1 MSRSTVLWALVA
13 LVAAQPA
20 SAQLQAAHGLGG
32 GVQFQGY
39 SFSDGLG
46 AQAANLL
53 TIPVAYRQDFSS
65 RVSAEISGG
74 WARGSVEREGRRF
87 LLQGP
92 LDTRV
97 RASMRTTPWSV
108 VTVGVNLPTG
118 KSAHSLQEAVVASV
132 LATDMLGFREANW
145 GTGFGVTT
153 GVAATQKVGA
163 WGLGMGASYRLAGS
177 YEPRSEEDLEYTPG
191 DELRLRV
198 GLDRNVGESGRF
210 TAGVTYQRFAT
221 DEANDRN
228 LFQAGN
234 RVRLDGSYAFRLG
247 GSTWTAFAANLW
259 RDNGDLTLDLVDTAG
274 QIVGD
279 TTLVTSSQNLFVAGF
294 QGSVPVGTGFRIR
307 PAADVR
313 FQDRDEGVG
322 SGWLASFGGD
332 VPLRLYGR
340 YEVFPRAALTVG
352 NLEGRD
358 AFRAGFWGGEVGV
371 TVRLRP

>member
-1 MSRSTVLWALVA
+1 MVLLALLAVVA
-13 LVAAQPA
+13 VHPA
-20 SAQLQAAHGLGG
+20 SAQLVAGHGLGSG
-32 GVQFQGY
+32 IQFQGY
-39 SFSDGLG
+39 SFGDGLG

-65 RVSAEISGG
+65 RVSGEISGG

-92 LDTRV
+92 LDTRL
-97 RASMRTTPWSV
+97 RASLRTTPWSV

-118 KSAHSLQEAVVASV
+118 KAAHSLQEAVVASV

-153 GVAATQKVGA
+153 GVAATQRIGA

-177 YEPRSEEDLEYTPG
+177 YEPRTGEDLEYTPG
-191 DELRLRV
+191 DEFRLRV
-198 GLDRNVGESGRF
+198 GTDRNVGESGRVA
-210 TAGVTYQRFAT
+210 AGLTYQRFST

-234 RVRLDGSYAFRLG
+234 RIRLDGSLAFRLG

-279 TTLVTSSQNLFVAGF
+279 TTLVTSSQNLFVAGI

-340 YEVFPRAALTVG
+340 YEVFPRAAITLG

-358 AFRAGFWGGEVGV
+358 ALRASFWGGEVGM